1 MPFGSVDWEAL
12 GVANGRDRQFYVSGR
27 PWPGGV
33 GRAGLQGRACSLP
46 FRARSRTGILIV
58 AVTEES
64 VPAVPWDQVA
74 AAASALA
81 AQARLADMAARFLA
95 LVESWGAPTAVLCA
109 YRDPSAPEGV
119 RMVPELTSGAV
130 TASAE
135 RALAKLFTEYP
146 ADALTRPTLLGAT
159 EEAAGIKVRDTLVV
173 PWSHEGRTSGFLVL
187 RGLPRPHP
195 GNLGDAVALLAQ
207 PLWPRFGGRAVLA
220 QKEPVEPASVEARM
234 AELGSLVEGLQASW
248 RSARSAAEADKDKAT
263 AEAAALRTRIEELQK
278 ATSSAADKDRAA
290 AEAAKARV
298 EAESERDKARAEAS
312 DLRARVETVQR
323 DLDVARSQAEGASAR
338 ADAAGKGREQAE
350 SERDAA
356 RKEASELKTRV
367 EALERDLET
376 ARSAGK
382 TEAASVEAAAKGREQ
397 AESERDAARKEAS
410 ELKAR
415 VEALERD
422 LETARSAGKTE
433 AASVEAAAKGR
444 EQAESERDAAR
455 KEASELKA
463 RVEALERDLE
473 TARSAGKTEAASI
486 EAAAKAREQAESERD
501 AARREAS
508 EIKGRIETLQ
518 RDLEAARS
526 AGSSDAASAQS
537 AVKAR
542 EQAESERDAARAEVA
557 ELKTRSEAPM
567 GPEREKWQRSMEVFR
582 SAFEAIRRTPFVP
595 PTVRVWVGEAEGL
608 LESKP
613 AASVRLGRI
622 LLLDRDAPMLSAL
635 AGELEEAGLDVLIAH
650 HPDEVSL
657 FMKTPEAR
665 GLTAL
670 VLDVLAL
677 RPDQNVAELVKA
689 WRRDVPDLA
698 LFVTFRADN
707 STESERAQR
716 LPSTATSGYLPRPLQ
731 KATLLDAVAKLARR
745 PAKR

>member
-1 MPFGSVDWEAL
+1 
-12 GVANGRDRQFYVSGR
+12 
-27 PWPGGV
+27 
-33 GRAGLQGRACSLP
+33 
-46 FRARSRTGILIV
+46 
-58 AVTEES
+58 VTEEG
-64 VPAVPWDQVA
+64 VPAVPWEQIA

-81 AQARLADMAARFLA
+81 AQSRLADVAARFLA
-95 LVESWGAPTAVLCA
+95 LVEAWGAPTAVLCA
-109 YRDPSAPEGV
+109 YRDASAPEGV

-130 TASAE
+130 TPSAE

-173 PWSHEGRTSGFLVL
+173 PWSHEGATSGFLVL

-195 GNLGDAVALLAQ
+195 SNLGDAVTLLAQ
-207 PLWPRFGGRAVLA
+207 PLWPRFGSRATSG
-220 QKEPVEPASVEARM
+220 QKTPAPGGDVEARL
-234 AELGSLVEGLQASW
+234 ADLGGLIEGLQATW
-248 RSARSAAEADKDKAT
+248 RASRSAAEAEKDKAM
-263 AEAAALRTRIEELQK
+263 AEVATLRAQVDELQK
-278 ATSSAADKDRAA
+278 TASATSASQAAADAA
-290 AEAAKARV
+290 TKAR
-298 EAESERDKARAEAS
+298 ETAESERDKARTEAS

-323 DLDVARSQAEGASAR
+323 DLDVARSQAEGASSR
-338 ADAAGKGREQAE
+338 ADAAGKAREQAE
-350 SERDAA
+350 SERDAS
-356 RKEASELKTRV
+356 RKEASEQKARI

-382 TEAASVEAAAKGREQ
+382 TEAASLEAATKALEQ
-397 AESERDAARKEAS
+397 VESERDAVRKEAS
-410 ELKAR
+410 EQKAR
-415 VEALERD
+415 IEALERD

-433 AASVEAAAKGR
+433 AASLEAATKAREQVESERDAARKEASEQKARIEALERELEAAHSVGKTDSAGVEDANKARQHAESERDSARSEVAEVKTRVEALQRDLEAARSAGSSDAAAAQAAVKAR

-455 KEASELKA
+455 KEASEQKA
-463 RVEALERDLE
+463 RIETLERELE
-473 TARSAGKTEAASI
+473 TARV
-486 EAAAKAREQAESERD
+486 
-501 AARREAS
+501 
-508 EIKGRIETLQ
+508 
-518 RDLEAARS
+518 
-526 AGSSDAASAQS
+526 AASAQ
-537 AVKAR
+537 APA
-542 EQAESERDAARAEVA
+542 
-557 ELKTRSEAPM
+557 EAPASRE
-567 GPEREKWQRSMEVFR
+567 PEKWQRSLEVFR

-613 AASVRLGRI
+613 SGAVRLGRI
-622 LLLDRDAPMLSAL
+622 LLLDRDAPMLSGL
-635 AGELEEAGLDVLIAH
+635 AGELEQAGLDVLIAH

-731 KATLLDAVAKLARR
+731 KAALLDAVAKLARR
-745 PAKR
+745 PPKR

>member
-1 MPFGSVDWEAL
+1 
-12 GVANGRDRQFYVSGR
+12 
-27 PWPGGV
+27 
-33 GRAGLQGRACSLP
+33 
-46 FRARSRTGILIV
+46 
-58 AVTEES
+58 VTEED

-74 AAASALA
+74 VAASALA
-81 AQARLADMAARFLA
+81 AQARLADVAARFLA

-109 YRDPSAPEGV
+109 YRDPAAPEGV

-130 TASAE
+130 TPSAE

-173 PWSHEGRTSGFLVL
+173 PWSHEGSTSGFLVL

-195 GNLGDAVALLAQ
+195 SNLGDAVALLAQ
-207 PLWPRFGGRAVLA
+207 PLWPRFASRAALTP
-220 QKEPVEPASVEARM
+220 KGPVEPANVEARM
-234 AELGSLVEGLQASW
+234 GELSGLVEGLQASW
-248 RSARSAAEADKDKAT
+248 RAARSAASAETEKAN
-263 AEAAALRTRIEELQK
+263 AEIAALRSQVEDLQK
-278 ATSSAADKDRAA
+278 TSAAGEKDRAA
-290 AEAAKARV
+290 AEAAIKTRD
-298 EAESERDKARAEAS
+298 EAQSERDKARAEAS

-323 DLDVARSQAEGASAR
+323 DLDVARSQAEGASSR
-338 ADAAGKGREQAE
+338 ADAAVKGREQAE
-350 SERDAA
+350 SEREAARKEAAELKTRVETLERDVETARTAGKTEASNVEAAAKAREQAESERDTARKEASELKTRIEGLDRDLETARSTGKTEAASVEAATKGREQAESEREAA

-367 EALERDLET
+367 EALERGLET

-382 TEAASVEAAAKGREQ
+382 TEAASVEAATKGREA
-397 AESERDAARKEAS
+397 AESERDAARGEAS
-410 ELKAR
+410 ELKGR
-415 VEALERD
+415 V
-422 LETARSAGKTE
+422 
-433 AASVEAAAKGR
+433 
-444 EQAESERDAAR
+444 
-455 KEASELKA
+455 
-463 RVEALERDLE
+463 
-473 TARSAGKTEAASI
+473 
-486 EAAAKAREQAESERD
+486 
-501 AARREAS
+501 
-508 EIKGRIETLQ
+508 ETLQ

-542 EQAESERDAARAEVA
+542 EQSESERDAARAEVV
-557 ELKTRSEAPM
+557 ELKTRVETLQRDLEASRGEAAGVKVEAGAPS
-567 GPEREKWQRSMEVFR
+567 GPEREKWQHSMEVFR

-622 LLLDRDAPMLSAL
+622 LLLDRDAPMLSGL

-677 RPDQNVAELVKA
+677 RPDQNVAELVKS

-707 STESERAQR
+707 ATESERAQR

>member
-1 MPFGSVDWEAL
+1 M
-12 GVANGRDRQFYVSGR
+12 
-27 PWPGGV
+27 
-33 GRAGLQGRACSLP
+33 
-46 FRARSRTGILIV
+46 
-58 AVTEES
+58 TEEG
-64 VPAVPWDQVA
+64 VPVVPWEQVA
-74 AAASALA
+74 AASSALA
-81 AQARLADMAARFLA
+81 AQARLVDVAARFLA

-130 TASAE
+130 TPAAE

-173 PWSHEGRTSGFLVL
+173 PWSHEGTTSGFLVL

-195 GNLGDAVALLAQ
+195 TNLGDAVTLLAQ
-207 PLWPRFGGRAVLA
+207 PLWPRFGGRAA
-220 QKEPVEPASVEARM
+220 STAKAPGGVEGVDRRLG
-234 AELGSLVEGLQASW
+234 ELVALVEGLKSDW
-248 RSARSAAEADKDKAT
+248 RAALSIAEGEKAKAN
-263 AEAAALRTRIEELQK
+263 AEVVALRTQVEDLQK
-278 ATSSAADKDRAA
+278 AAASGAEKDRAA
-290 AEAAKARV
+290 AEAAGTAREQA
-298 EAESERDKARAEAS
+298 EAERDKARVEVS
-312 DLRARVETVQR
+312 ELRARVETVQR

-350 SERDAA
+350 SERDAS
-356 RKEASELKTRV
+356 RGEVSTLKTRV
-367 EALERDLET
+367 ETLEKDLES

-382 TEAASVEAAAKGREQ
+382 TEAAASVEAAVKGREQ
-397 AESERDAARKEAS
+397 AESERDASRGEVS
-410 ELKAR
+410 TLKTR
-415 VEALERD
+415 VETLEKD
-422 LETARSAGKTE
+422 LESARSAGKAE
-433 AASVEAAAKGR
+433 AVSVE
-444 EQAESERDAAR
+444 
-455 KEASELKA
+455 
-463 RVEALERDLE
+463 
-473 TARSAGKTEAASI
+473 TAV
-486 EAAAKAREQAESERD
+486 KAREQAESERD
-501 AARREAS
+501 ASRGEVSTLKTRVETLEKDLESARSAGKTDRAASVEAAVKAREQAEAERDSARS
-508 EIKGRIETLQ
+508 EVSDLKTRVETLQ

-537 AVKAR
+537 ALKAR
-542 EQAESERDAARAEVA
+542 EQAESDRDAARAEA
-557 ELKTRSEAPM
+557 LELKTRVDALQRDPDPSRAEAGANPAGDAPS
-567 GPEREKWQRSMEVFR
+567 GPEREKWQHSMEVFR

-613 AASVRLGRI
+613 AAPVRLGRI
-622 LLLDRDAPMLSAL
+622 LLLDRDAPMLSGL
-635 AGELEEAGLDVLIAH
+635 AGELEAAGLDVLIAH

-657 FMKTPEAR
+657 FMKTPEAQ

-677 RPDQNVAELVKA
+677 RPDQNVAELVKT
-689 WRRDVPDLA
+689 WRRDLPDLA

-707 STESERAQR
+707 SNESERAQR
-716 LPSTATSGYLPRPLQ
+716 LPSTATSGYFPRPLQ